1 MIDEIGNR
9 ATYRSIIK
17 NNIEYEALVEQGYD
31 KERLNEI
38 VEIMVDC
45 VCSSRET
52 LVMGSEEV
60 PQEVVKSRMLKLDSS
75 HIEYIFYT
83 MSQNTKKVKNIKAYM
98 KTVIYNSILTI
109 GNFYSAEV
117 NHDLYGTD

>member
-83 MSQNTKKVKNIKAYM
+83 MSQNTKK
-98 KTVIYNSILTI
+98 
-109 GNFYSAEV
+109 
-117 NHDLYGTD
+117 